1 MTSLSAADTDENRC
15 DKVKRLRKDL
25 KITLDHS
32 HPNNPR
38 KLCVMAG
45 FGERARQ
52 SVIETFAE
60 FEAADENKG
69 FDIITIQY
77 NEIIKDICE
86 CIYAIGDVSKKRRC
100 EFGIYSDIAMMLDWA
115 LPNNCNIIAK
125 SAGAAVVMHML
136 HSDKLR
142 LIYLHAPAPITLDTV
157 YFKERRIYLGWC
169 LDDERIPY
177 FNNFEKTKKCLE
189 RKNNTVEE
197 ITVLAGGHDFSRE
210 ILLYIISRID

>member
-1 MTSLSAADTDENRC
+1 MSAILTTDNERC
-15 DKVKRLRKDL
+15 DEVKRLREDL
-25 KITLDHS
+25 KVTLHHS

-38 KLCVMAG
+38 KLCVIAG
-45 FGERARQ
+45 FSDRARQ

-77 NEIIKDICE
+77 NEVIKDICE
-86 CIYAIGDVSKKRRC
+86 CIYAIENGSVKILC
-100 EFGIYSDIAMMLDWA
+100 EFGIYSDIANVLDWA

-136 HSDKLR
+136 YSNKLR
-142 LIYLHAPAPITLDTV
+142 LIYLHAPAPIMLDTV
-157 YFKERRIYLGWC
+157 YFKERRVYLGWC

-177 FNNFEKTKKCLE
+177 ADYFEKTKKCLE
-189 RKNNTVEE
+189 SKNNTVEE